1 MYFCWRAGRRRP
13 LRERQVCAGG
23 NTLLQAASGE
33 HHSLLLLS
41 DGTVQS
47 CGDNSRGQL
56 GRKGTPR
63 GEQPGELL
71 DSDAGQGIRR
81 VAVLE
86 PWVCWTTGD
95 RRTGFRAAGAQ
106 VHQFRFLLAPQVCF
120 GFQ

>member
-1 MYFCWRAGRRRP
+1 MYFCWRAGGPRP

-63 GEQPGELL
+63 GSSQVSSWTQMRETVGERRKRRGRREMPAKARLTQPP
-71 DSDAGQGIRR
+71 
-81 VAVLE
+81 V
-86 PWVCWTTGD
+86 
-95 RRTGFRAAGAQ
+95 F
-106 VHQFRFLLAPQVCF
+106 
-120 GFQ
+120 